1 MKCASYVE
9 GEAHWC
15 TYWQDVR
22 LCLAREDTDAGFM
35 ILSSKH
41 WLTPWSRRGKKKK
54 PIPTRVQCHLS
65 SSSGRER
72 SHIPPKRPR
81 KAPCRKHREAWGQ
94 SWEMRVDLGRK
105 LCFPQVVQTS
115 LRPEV
120 VIWSEEERRIIMI
133 ELTVPWEDGCEEV
146 SERKATKY

>member
-9 GEAHWC
+9 GEAHLH
-15 TYWQDVR
+15 TYWQDAI
-22 LCLAREDTDAGFM
+22 LHLAREDTDGIM
-35 ILSSKH
+35 MSSEH
-41 WLTPWSRRGKKKK
+41 WLTSWRDGKSAS
-54 PIPTRVQCHLS
+54 PIRVQCHLS